1 MPRFSIS
8 LPSGETLPD
17 HFARE
22 LVLLLGY
29 TAPDGS
35 NNADDARAL
44 GTALADAYGRLDDA
58 GREAFV
64 TLTSELLSE
73 WESRLGVIAATQSA
87 EDQRRAALVAVRRAG
102 GANNRTAFLSALQ
115 AIDPTASI
123 HTGSATENTSYP
135 RGVFVLSVRLAPSV
149 LANSAQRAR
158 IEDVLGR
165 MAPAYVVWH
174 LASNEGFFTDDANSL
189 TDTTG
194 DELGS

>member
-17 HFARE
+17 DFARE
-22 LVLLLGY
+22 LVSLLGF

-35 NNADDARAL
+35 NHADDARTH
-44 GTALADAYGRLDDA
+44 GTALADAYSRLDEA

-64 TLTSELLSE
+64 TLASELLSE
-73 WESRLGVIAATQSA
+73 WESRLGVVSAAQSTDA
-87 EDQRRAALVAVRRAG
+87 QRRAALVSVRRAG
-102 GANNRTAFLSALQ
+102 GANNRAAFLSALQ

-123 HTGSATENTSYP
+123 HTGSVLENTSYP

-158 IEDVLGR
+158 IEDVLSR

-174 LASNEGFFTDDANSL
+174 LASNEGFFYDDPGSL
-189 TDTTG
+189 FDTPG
-194 DELGS
+194 DVLSE

>member
-8 LPSGETLPD
+8 LPSGETQAD
-17 HFARE
+17 DFARE
-22 LVLLLGY
+22 LVSLLGY

-35 NNADDARAL
+35 DSADDARTH
-44 GTALADAYGRLDDA
+44 GTALADVYERLDDA

-64 TLTSELLSE
+64 TLASELLSE
-73 WESRLGVIAATQSA
+73 WETALGVVASTQSS
-87 EDQRRAALVAVRRAG
+87 EGDRRAALVAVRRAG

-123 HTGSATENTSYP
+123 HTGSALENTTYP

-149 LANSAQRAR
+149 LASAAQVAR

-165 MAPAYVVWH
+165 MAPAYVIWH
-174 LASNEGFFTDDANSL
+174 LASNEGFYTDDADSL

-194 DELGS
+194 DVLGS